1 MPVALQESTATMT
14 AHYAGARPAISYARR
29 GSVAMAVL
37 HQGRS
42 SGPIVSGRIQS
53 AARAS
58 AIKLTA
64 SMNVLAD
71 SIADIQQK
79 YEFHLLQLAWKPI
92 DYALY
97 AGMTAS
103 DGSMK
108 LDFAAPPLFPGSSS
122 FLLDADENGAP
133 PFPFVEAGGVAIRSG
148 GSPGAWVVSLEFHD
162 HPFTDRPLA
171 LPNFATRSAR
181 GGDDKKNYL
190 YQVERSLFF
199 FNAFVVKD
207 LNNGVIKPIG
217 FINWKSRLV
226 AKIRWRINA
235 DGAPEAQPAE
245 LITSYFTSDDYLTG
259 TPNSA
264 AEKMIVNPPMDPAQ
278 TYNALETATFGA
290 VLMSLANSPNIQANS
305 GWSASVP
312 ATHFAP

>member
-1 MPVALQESTATMT
+1 MQVVLQESTATMS
-14 AHYAGARPAISYARR
+14 AHYAGARPGVSYTRR
-29 GSVAMAVL
+29 GAVAMAVL

-64 SMNVLAD
+64 SVNILAD
-71 SIADIQQK
+71 SVADIKQR
-79 YEFHLLQLAWKPI
+79 YEFHLFQLAWKPV

-108 LDFAAPPLFPGSSS
+108 LDFTAPPLFPGSGS
-122 FLLDADENGAP
+122 FLLDADENAAP
-133 PFPFVEAGGVAIRSG
+133 PFPFVEAGGVAIRG
-148 GSPGAWVVSLEFHD
+148 AGPGAWVASLEFND

-199 FNAFVVKD
+199 FNIFVVKD
-207 LNNGVIKPIG
+207 LNTGDIKPMG

-226 AKIRWRINA
+226 ARIRWRINA
-235 DGAPEAQPAE
+235 DDAPEAQPAE
-245 LITSYFTSDDYLTG
+245 LVTSYFTSDDYLPG

-264 AEKMIVNPPMDPAQ
+264 AQKMIVNPPMDPGQ

-290 VLMSLANSPNIQANS
+290 ILMSMSNSPNIQASNA
-305 GWSASVP
+305 WSASVP